1 MPRIL
6 SVNPAILMAAP
17 RVRRRWSL
25 LLVVLAACCLALAA
39 AGKDY
44 YEVLG
49 VSRDASSAEIKRA
62 FRKLSLKHH
71 PDKNPG
77 DENAAQKFAE
87 VASAYDVL
95 SDGEK
100 KTKYDRYGEE
110 GLSNQGGGGS
120 HDPFDIFSQFFGGG
134 RQRRENEPS
143 RGPDVM
149 MPLRVS
155 LADLYNGKS
164 LQFSIRREVRGEY
177 YLRSGVEMADLNFDI
192 DLDKGTADG
201 FEIELENYA
210 DEIPGQPAG
219 HVRLQV
225 LTAPHPLFTREGDH
239 LWMDMDISLRESLVG
254 FNKTFTHLDGR
265 WVEVV
270 RDEITPPRFVT
281 VLKGEGMP
289 KKNVPS
295 ERGQLHIK
303 FHVQFP
309 ETLSDEQKVGFRELF
324 SMK

>member
-1 MPRIL
+1 MAC
-6 SVNPAILMAAP
+6 VNPAILMAAP

-110 GLSNQGGGGS
+110 GLSNQGGGGG

-289 KKNVPS
+289 KKDIPS